1 MGYIYIGDK
10 GAPSLIYWFD
20 NVGNL
25 CEGINEFERRKNV
38 ASKIN

>member
-25 CEGINEFERRKNV
+25 CEGINEFEKKNV